1 MTLKEI
7 TKVINQLAPEHFAED
22 FDNVGLIVGDEK
34 KEVSKALISLDT
46 TEDVVNEAIDKGCEL
61 IISFHPIIFKGLKRL
76 NAKDYVSRSVIKA
89 IKNDIAIY
97 ATHTALDN
105 IDKGTNF
112 SMAEQ
117 LGLRECEVLVPKP
130 GTIKKL
136 TTYIPVDDTEMV
148 REALFTAGAGNIGN
162 YERCSFTLEGTGSF
176 KGNEDSNPVKGERGV
191 TQLER
196 ENQLN
201 ITFPAH
207 QEFAVLKALF
217 KAHPYEEV
225 AYEVETLENIDQQ
238 RGIGMIGKLPDTLSE
253 RAFIEKLKKAFQ
265 TPCIRHSRFNEKNIN
280 NVAVLG
286 GSGAFAISKA
296 RSAGA
301 DAYVTADLKYHDFFQ
316 AESDLLLADIGHH
329 ESEKFTKNLL
339 YDHLREKFPNFA
351 FVLAEMNTNPVQ
363 YT

>member
-1 MTLKEI
+1 MIIKEI
-7 TKVINQLAPEHFAED
+7 TQAINELAPEHFAED
-22 FDNVGLIVGDEK
+22 FDNVGLIVGDETN
-34 KEVSKALISLDT
+34 EVSKALITLDT

-76 NAKDYVSRSVIKA
+76 NPKDHVSRSVIKA
-89 IKNDIAIY
+89 IKNDVAIY

-105 IDKGTNF
+105 IHKGTNF
-112 SMAEQ
+112 SMADQ
-117 LGLRECEVLVPKP
+117 LGLREREILVPKP

-136 TTYIPVDDTEMV
+136 TTYIPVDDTEKV
-148 REALFTAGAGNIGN
+148 REALFAAGAGNIGN
-162 YERCSFTLEGTGSF
+162 YDRCSFTLEGTGSF

-191 TQLER
+191 TQLEP

-207 QEFAVLKALF
+207 QEVAVLKALF
-217 KAHPYEEV
+217 RAHPYEEV

-238 RGIGMIGKLPDTLSE
+238 RGIGMIGKLPETLSE
-253 RAFIEKLKKAFQ
+253 GSFIEKLKKTFQ
-265 TPCIRHSRFNEKNIN
+265 TPCIRHSRLNGKNISK
-280 NVAVLG
+280 VAVLG
-286 GSGAFAISKA
+286 GSGAFAISNA

-316 AESDLLLADIGHH
+316 ALEDLLLVDIGHH
-329 ESEKFTKNLL
+329 ESEQFTKKLL
-339 YDHLREKFPNFA
+339 YDHLKEKFPNFA
-351 FVLAEMNTNPVQ
+351 PVLAETNTNPVQ

>member
-7 TKVINQLAPEHFAED
+7 TKAINELAPEHFAED

-117 LGLRECEVLVPKP
+117 LGLQECEVLVPKP

-329 ESEKFTKNLL
+329 ESEQFTKNLL

-351 FVLAEMNTNPVQ
+351 FVLAETNTNPVQ

>member
-7 TKVINQLAPEHFAED
+7 TKAINELAPEHFAED

-117 LGLRECEVLVPKP
+117 LGLQECEVLVPKP

-191 TQLER
+191 TQLEP

-329 ESEKFTKNLL
+329 ESEQFTKNLL

-351 FVLAEMNTNPVQ
+351 FVLAETNTNPVQ